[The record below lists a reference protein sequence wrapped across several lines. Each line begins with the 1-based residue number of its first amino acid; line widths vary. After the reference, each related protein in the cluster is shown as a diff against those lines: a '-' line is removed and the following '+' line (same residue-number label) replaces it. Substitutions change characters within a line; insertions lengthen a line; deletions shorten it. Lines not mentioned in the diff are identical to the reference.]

1 MALGIR
7 ATLHSKGTLYFI
19 YSRIRWWPFE
29 ICSKLLRGTP
39 KFIVSPLIWKVISR
53 KQSQAK
59 LPSMLICVW
68 VAVINN
74 FRIHSQ
80 AEVDG
85 KDFRYSFGW
94 LTACFDEKKKKNGWR
109 NPEGPIGLSSCLFLN
124 SGQMLI
130 ITATKPGNYEGPGR
144 DAIWPEHPNCCTHTL
159 RNVVLKFS
167 ALTAF
172 DADHLMAQN

>member
-1 MALGIR
+1 MQVPIIKLRQSVPFLWSLLIYCPGKILPHVYTPPQDWHTMALGIR

-39 KFIVSPLIWKVISR
+39 KFIVSLLIWKVISR

-74 FRIHSQ
+74 FRIRSQ

-94 LTACFDEKKKKNGWR
+94 LTACFDEKKKKMD
-109 NPEGPIGLSSCLFLN
+109 EGI
-124 SGQMLI
+124 Q
-130 ITATKPGNYEGPGR
+130 R
-144 DAIWPEHPNCCTHTL
+144 DL
-159 RNVVLKFS
+159 
-167 ALTAF
+167 
-172 DADHLMAQN
+172 